1 MKIVEIQNSRQPLIT
16 PIKAIY
22 CDSFFCQLRGLM
34 FRRSLAPDEGL
45 LLVQKRE
52 NRSESAIHMLF
63 MFVDL
68 AVVWLNA
75 SKQVVDVKFARRW
88 RVIYAPQSPAQ
99 YVLELPDDYLDAF
112 QVGDQLKFDETNLA

>member
-1 MKIVEIQNSRQPLIT
+1 MKIVEIQNSRQPLDT
-16 PIKAIY
+16 PIKAKY

-34 FRRSLAPDEGL
+34 FRRSLEPDEGL

-52 NRSESAIHMLF
+52 NRGESAIHMLF
-63 MFVDL
+63 MFMDL

-75 SKQVVDVKFARRW
+75 SKQVVDVKSARRW
-88 RVIYAPQSPAQ
+88 RLFYAPQSPAQ

-112 QVGDQLKFDETNLA
+112 QVGDQLQFDETNLD

>member
-1 MKIVEIQNSRQPLIT
+1 MKIVEIQNSRRPLKS
-16 PIKAIY
+16 PIKAKY

-34 FRRSLAPDEGL
+34 FRRSLAPNEGL

-52 NRSESAIHMLF
+52 NRTESAIHMLF

-75 SKQVVDVKFARRW
+75 SKQVVDVKSARRW
-88 RVIYAPQSPAQ
+88 RLFYAPQSPAK
-99 YVLELPDDYLDAF
+99 YVLELPGEYLDAF
-112 QVGDQLKFDETNLA
+112 HEGDQLQFDETNLA